1 MPPVTSIAS
10 QGWDFDF
17 PKSGKLVEIGF
28 ANGRSDQPI
37 VRNFYS
43 QGKNLLNVHE
53 MLRQQRS
60 EVFEHTNSTIKRR

>member
-1 MPPVTSIAS
+1 MPPVTSTAS

-43 QGKNLLNVHE
+43 QGKKPAECARNAQTAT
-53 MLRQQRS
+53 LRG
-60 EVFEHTNSTIKRR
+60 I